1 MTDRKKIQAI
11 ERLRGLLELQRKIEI
26 QFGDQGY
33 NIFIFGSYITTLY
46 EEGKSDID
54 IAVYADDFELYL
66 QLSMYLEEY
75 FKEKGI

>member
-33 NIFIFGSYITTLY
+33 NIFIFGSYITTVQIVLFRKV
-46 EEGKSDID
+46 GVI
-54 IAVYADDFELYL
+54 
-66 QLSMYLEEY
+66 
-75 FKEKGI
+75 